1 MSITTASKPVRYIQL
16 PTFTSLQELF
26 THALVSTSHLTV
38 LIHFFTLT
46 RCLDETGSPSA
57 KRGIFLC
64 YDVFGLYI
72 QALRGADI
80 LASGYSQT
88 PDDAGEFK
96 VFMPDFWGDH
106 PQDMANFPPK
116 TPKQF
121 KAIMD
126 FMTGPA
132 APDKTLPLMAPLLD
146 EMKRRNPGIE
156 SWAIMG
162 FCWGG
167 KITALMS
174 QEGTPYKAAAQCHP
188 SLLDVED
195 AKLVT
200 IPMVVLPSMDED
212 PAVSI
217 PSSRREY
224 SLDSA

>member
-1 MSITTASKPVRYIQL
+1 M
-16 PTFTSLQELF
+16 
-26 THALVSTSHLTV
+26 ALLICST
-38 LIHFFTLT
+38 
-46 RCLDETGSPSA
+46 DETGSPTA

-80 LASGYSQT
+80 LASGYAPT
-88 PDDAGEFK
+88 PDGSGDFK

-106 PQDMANFPPK
+106 PQDLANFPPK
-116 TPKQF
+116 TPKQI
-121 KAIMD
+121 KAIID

-132 APDKTLPLMAPLLD
+132 DPDKTTPLIRPML
-146 EMKRRNPGIE
+146 EEIKKRNPAIE
-156 SWAIMG
+156 TWAIMG

-167 KITALMS
+167 KIAALQS
-174 QEGTPYKAAAQCHP
+174 QSGTPFKAAAQCHP

-195 AKLVT
+195 AKHVT

-217 PSSRREY
+217 HYQKLPPHIGFSECISNMNTTITAHR
-224 SLDSA
+224 